1 MVKEN
6 TNKEITQN
14 PEQIGFNDFS
24 ELFLLE
30 LVFTP
35 NTDGFI
41 SNNFPSKF
49 KKQILNL
56 ASEYLGSKIPSQ
68 TKIFVSPPKKGK
80 KFLFSNK
87 IEIKKDSK
95 YSVELKYHSKH
106 LNQFFIEK
114 VLLMGEKFNISIE
127 DITFQL
133 NSIRFSRPINKLS
146 IFEKLVVS
154 NKKLQV
160 NINILTPLIFS
171 PLLNDAKLPS
181 LEEFLRESID
191 TLKYFV
197 NIDESVYEHAFL
209 ELKKSRIKRLS
220 LLSATINQKIGVYGS
235 ISFEI
240 TPFALL
246 PYLLLLLEYLG
257 FGEERTEGFG
267 IINVSLKPL
276 NYDFQE
282 KSTMGV

>member
-1 MVKEN
+1 MINMVKEK
-6 TNKEITQN
+6 TSKEIAQN
-14 PEQIGFNDFS
+14 PEKIGFNDFS

-30 LVFTP
+30 LVFIP

-41 SNNFPSKF
+41 SNNFPAKF
-49 KKQILNL
+49 KKQILTL
-56 ASEYLGSKIPSQ
+56 ASEYLGSKIPPQ

-95 YSVELKYHSKH
+95 YSVELKYHSNY

-127 DITFQL
+127 GITFQL

-146 IFEKLVVS
+146 IFEKLVAN

-160 NINILTPLIFS
+160 NINILTPIIFS
-171 PLLNDAKLPS
+171 PLINESKLPS

-191 TLKYFV
+191 TLKYLV
-197 NIDESVYEHAFL
+197 KIDESLYAHAL
-209 ELKKSRIKRLS
+209 LALKNSRLKSLS
-220 LLSATINQKIGVYGS
+220 LLSAIINRKIGVYGS
-235 ISFEI
+235 ISFEV
-240 TPFALL
+240 TPFPLL

-257 FGEERTEGFG
+257 FGEGRTEGFG
-267 IINVSLKPL
+267 IINISIKTI
-276 NYDFQE
+276 DFP
-282 KSTMGV
+282 